1 MLSSA
6 RGRLVVA
13 VDCCYSTRTAT
24 TFASFFVRLP
34 FVCASC
40 YRRPPGGALSA
51 VYCMRVLLPAAA
63 GRCAVCCLLSAVCC
77 LLSAAAAA
85 AAVVASAAAAAV
97 VASAAAAAVVASAV
111 ASAASVA
118 AAIVVDGAVVLV
130 VSEVLLV
137 LWGQYN
143 TLAAGRVGGCC
154 DLSNTDRFIIHMARV
169 QASSMSSARCLIYW
183 LSRLILLCLLCF
195 LL

>member
-1 MLSSA
+1 VRCLLS
-6 RGRLVVA
+6 
-13 VDCCYSTRTAT
+13 
-24 TFASFFVRLP
+24 
-34 FVCASC
+34 
-40 YRRPPGGALSA
+40 
-51 VYCMRVLLPAAA
+51 
-63 GRCAVCCLLSAVCC
+63 AVCCLLSAVCC
-77 LLSAAAAA
+77 LSSAAAA
-85 AAVVASAAAAAV
+85 AAVVASAAAAAAAV

-111 ASAASVA
+111 ASAAAVA

-154 DLSNTDRFIIHMARV
+154 DLSNTDCFIIHMARV
-169 QASSMSSARCLIYW
+169 QASSMPSARCLIYW
-183 LSRLILLCLLCF
+183 VSSLILLCLLCF